1 MVDKASLSRGAFLLC
16 LSHTG
21 NLTIAA
27 EFAGVK
33 RAQILA
39 AMAEEEGFQAAVA
52 EAMAEAEERVFHHAM
67 RRAIEGVKVPRFYQ
81 GAIIGYVRM
90 PSDILLR
97 YVLERLGTNQM
108 RAAEDAR
115 PDEGAETI
123 ANGVQVQARLRA
135 KLAEWL
141 NDHNEP

>member
-27 EFAGVK
+27 EFAGVN
-33 RAQILA
+33 RAQIRA
-39 AMAEEEGFQAAVA
+39 IMADDEGFKMAVA
-52 EAMAEAEERVFHHAM
+52 EAMAEAEERIFYHAM

-90 PSDILLR
+90 PSDMLLR
-97 YVLERLGTNQM
+97 YVLERLGATQM
-108 RAAEDAR
+108 RVAEDDR
-115 PDEGAETI
+115 PDDGAENSV
-123 ANGVQVQARLRA
+123 NGEQVQVRLRA

-141 NDHNEP
+141 NDDNES

>member
-27 EFAGVK
+27 EFAGLK

-81 GAIIGYVRM
+81 GA
-90 PSDILLR
+90 
-97 YVLERLGTNQM
+97 
-108 RAAEDAR
+108 
-115 PDEGAETI
+115 
-123 ANGVQVQARLRA
+123 
-135 KLAEWL
+135 
-141 NDHNEP
+141 

>member
-21 NLTIAA
+21 NVTIAA
-27 EFAGVK
+27 EFAGVN

-39 AMAEEEGFQAAVA
+39 EMAKEEGFKTAVA

-81 GAIIGYVRM
+81 GVIVGYVRT
-90 PSDILLR
+90 PSDMLLR

-108 RAAEDAR
+108 RKAEDDR
-115 PDEGAETI
+115 PDDGAETM

-141 NDHNEP
+141 NDDNEP